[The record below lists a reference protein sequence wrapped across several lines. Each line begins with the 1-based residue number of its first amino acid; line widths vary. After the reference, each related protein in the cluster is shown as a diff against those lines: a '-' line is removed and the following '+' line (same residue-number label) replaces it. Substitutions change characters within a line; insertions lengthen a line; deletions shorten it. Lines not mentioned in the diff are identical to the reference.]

1 MKFKKIPIAL
11 ALVVLILCIALEKRA
26 IADQLYIVA
35 SESTQKK
42 SQTWYDFLEFKE
54 IPFTLLLL
62 DEFRDLKE
70 EKYIVIMGGINEL
83 KDLRNLFK
91 QVLTNNE
98 LEWLTQKGNGNM
110 YLKSDIWTQGQKI
123 IVFAGSDQSASIKAR
138 EVNKEEWFEMFSEWF
153 DLEDDPDGMLPY

>member
-1 MKFKKIPIAL
+1 MKFKKIPIVL

-42 SQTWYDFLEFKE
+42 SQAWYDFLEFKD
-54 IPFTLLLL
+54 IPFTLLLPG
-62 DEFRDLKE
+62 EFTDLKE
-70 EKYIVIMGGINEL
+70 EKYIVIMGAINEF

-98 LEWLTQKGNGNM
+98 LEWLNGDSNGNM

-123 IVFAGSDQSASIKAR
+123 IVFAGSDQGASTKAR